1 MFLYSHTVF
10 YVCKNLCTF
19 IPLVM
24 FQDSK
29 TKFDFMLNS
38 SNVKFCV
45 LLLGFPG
52 VSPRGGM
59 RVFPQCTAS
68 HYFHNYDFQRT
79 FGEKLLK
86 YIAIL
91 ARFISFSRRYVFIFV
106 LFKTLIKLFLTCLVQ
121 ELLFSYA
128 NYVL

>member
-1 MFLYSHTVF
+1 MHFQ
-10 YVCKNLCTF
+10 
-19 IPLVM
+19 LVGLPTM
-24 FQDSK
+24 H
-29 TKFDFMLNS
+29 
-38 SNVKFCV
+38 CV
-45 LLLGFPG
+45 III
-52 VSPRGGM
+52 
-59 RVFPQCTAS
+59 
-68 HYFHNYDFQRT
+68 HNYDFQRT

-91 ARFISFSRRYVFIFV
+91 ARFISFFRRYVFIFV